1 MKIILASSNSHKLK
15 EFKVLLNDYEIYS
28 SNDFIAPFEIEENG
42 KSFKENAKIK
52 SLAVFKALKN
62 EVQENYI
69 VLSDDSG
76 ICVDA
81 LGGAPGIYSARYSL
95 EANDKNNRLKLIS
108 ELEKLKLNESFAH
121 YVCALSLSTKFGTFS
136 VSAKMYGKIITKE
149 KGENGF
155 GYDSLF
161 IPANYDK
168 TLAEL
173 SDEEKNAISHR
184 FKALKLAKILLKT
197 LQKAY
202 QWKIF

>member
-121 YVCALSLSTKFGTFS
+121 YVCALSLGAKFGTFS

-202 QWKIF
+202 Q

>member
-28 SNDFIAPFEIEENG
+28 SNNFIAPFEIEENG

-202 QWKIF
+202 Q

>member
-95 EANDKNNRLKLIS
+95 EANDK
-108 ELEKLKLNESFAH
+108 
-121 YVCALSLSTKFGTFS
+121 
-136 VSAKMYGKIITKE
+136 II
-149 KGENGF
+149 
-155 GYDSLF
+155 
-161 IPANYDK
+161 A
-168 TLAEL
+168 
-173 SDEEKNAISHR
+173 
-184 FKALKLAKILLKT
+184 
-197 LQKAY
+197 
-202 QWKIF
+202 

>member
-15 EFKVLLNDYEIYS
+15 EFKALLNDYEIYS

-95 EANDKNNRLKLIS
+95 EADDKNNRLKLIS

-173 SDEEKNAISHR
+173 SDKEKNAISHR
-184 FKALKLAKILLKT
+184 FRALKLAKILLKT

-202 QWKIF
+202 Q

>member
-121 YVCALSLSTKFGTFS
+121 YVCALSLGTKFGTFS

-202 QWKIF
+202 Q

>member
-121 YVCALSLSTKFGTFS
+121 YVCAPSLGTKFGTFS
-136 VSAKMYGKIITKE
+136 VNAKMYGKIITKE

-202 QWKIF
+202 Q